1 MKKKNVINL
10 IRYHCEKNDK
20 AFKDEAYLIARDF
33 NISGDNQL
41 GEYIICLLAGANIFE
56 PQGENLN
63 LTFFKKIEPS
73 STEFIIPLSIK
84 KDLMGVVNA
93 VAKNVG
99 INKFL
104 FEGEPGTG
112 KTESVKHLARILN
125 RDLYSVQFD
134 VVIDSKLG
142 QTSKNIT
149 SLFNEIHNLPHPEK
163 AIILFDEIDAIALD
177 RLNNNDLRE
186 MGRATSSI
194 LRELDNLSD
203 KIVFIA
209 TTNLY
214 KSFDKALIRRFDKV
228 INFNNYDKDDL
239 IEVGTSILKDYLK
252 KVNIENNNVK
262 LFKKILNNAS
272 YLPYPGNL
280 KNIIKTS
287 VAFSDANNETDY
299 LKQLYL
305 TINGENELDIRDLQT
320 KGFTVREIETLT
332 GISKSKVSREL
343 NDDE

>member
-262 LFKKILNNAS
+262 LFKKILNNS
-272 YLPYPGNL
+272 SNLPYPGNL

>member
-272 YLPYPGNL
+272 NLPYPGNL

>member
-1 MKKKNVINL
+1 MKRFLKV
-10 IRYHCEKNDK
+10 
-20 AFKDEAYLIARDF
+20 
-33 NISGDNQL
+33 
-41 GEYIICLLAGANIFE
+41 LLF
-56 PQGENLN
+56 
-63 LTFFKKIEPS
+63 TFVFFYV
-73 STEFIIPLSIK
+73 TN
-84 KDLMGVVNA
+84 VNA
-93 VAKNVG
+93 QSYDVG
-99 INKFL
+99 TLI
-104 FEGEPGTG
+104 P
-112 KTESVKHLARILN
+112 V
-125 RDLYSVQFD
+125 
-134 VVIDSKLG
+134 
-142 QTSKNIT
+142 
-149 SLFNEIHNLPHPEK
+149 
-163 AIILFDEIDAIALD
+163 
-177 RLNNNDLRE
+177 NNSATVETDTFTYND
-186 MGRATSSI
+186 
-194 LRELDNLSD
+194 
-203 KIVFIA
+203 
-209 TTNLY
+209 
-214 KSFDKALIRRFDKV
+214 

>member
-272 YLPYPGNL
+272 NLPYPGNL

-343 NDDE
+343 NDE